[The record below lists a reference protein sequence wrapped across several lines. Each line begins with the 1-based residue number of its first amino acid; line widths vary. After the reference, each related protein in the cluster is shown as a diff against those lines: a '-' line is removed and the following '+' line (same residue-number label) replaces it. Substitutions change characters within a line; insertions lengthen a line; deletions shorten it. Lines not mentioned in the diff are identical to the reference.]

1 MLTCSL
7 KSSLIKRMFAK
18 DRARAVP
25 SHTLNSSL
33 LVSCFKT
40 KEGKD
45 RVKATMH
52 YKYTKKLI
60 LTKIS
65 NFFC

>member
-1 MLTCSL
+1 
-7 KSSLIKRMFAK
+7 MFAK